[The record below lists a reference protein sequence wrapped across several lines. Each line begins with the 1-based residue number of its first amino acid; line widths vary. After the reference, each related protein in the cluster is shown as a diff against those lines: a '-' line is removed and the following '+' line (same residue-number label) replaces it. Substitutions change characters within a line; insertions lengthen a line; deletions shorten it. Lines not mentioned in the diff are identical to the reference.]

1 MKLAQ
6 RSMLF
11 MRSYHR
17 IHKILSGPK
26 IYPAENNLP
35 LIEYLKTNGLVG
47 SSSPHS
53 PTLTASSYGP
63 VDKIHISF
71 LFFWFRVF
79 QTNTF
84 TLTFQIINQI
94 E

>member
-1 MKLAQ
+1 
-6 RSMLF
+6 MLF

-26 IYPAENNLP
+26 IHPAENNLP
-35 LIEYLKTNGLVG
+35 LIEYLKTNGLIG

-63 VDKIHISF
+63 VDKIHICFFF
-71 LFFWFRVF
+71 LV
-79 QTNTF
+79 QGVSNKY
-84 TLTFQIINQI
+84 LYINI
-94 E
+94 SDH